1 MVNEI
6 YFKKTEMD
14 GEVHRI
20 ANESTDEFLSYIL
33 CFPKTSCS
41 LYEKRLLL
49 LKKSGF
55 DYIVETGKNI
65 LGYKII
71 GKGYSSI
78 IVLAHNK
85 FYGYGALKLRRLDSR
100 RSSLGYEGM
109 ILDYLDKTLLVPQLY
124 LWSNEFI
131 FMEYLDPQ
139 KCISIDKVITQSLIR
154 KDRKRTMKLL
164 KKVILALY
172 FIDKLNID
180 HGELNRP
187 YDHLYICKGEHVK
200 IIDWESS
207 GYRKPHNL
215 TMFMSFL
222 LYRYNHRE
230 ELVNLLGL
238 NRNQIIKL
246 LKKYKKTL
254 SIKDISP
261 LIKSL
266 EQP

>member
-1 MVNEI
+1 
-6 YFKKTEMD
+6 MD

-20 ANESTDEFLSYIL
+20 ENKSIDEFLSYIL

-41 LYEKRLLL
+41 LYEKRLLI

-55 DYIVETGKNI
+55 DYVVETGKNI
-65 LGYKII
+65 LGYRAI

-85 FYGYGALKLRRLDSR
+85 FYGYGALKIRRLDSR

-109 ILDYLDKTLLVPQLY
+109 ILDYLDKTLLAPQLY
-124 LWSNEFI
+124 LWSDEFI

-139 KCISIDKVITQSLIR
+139 KCIGIDKIITQNLVR
-154 KDRKRTMKLL
+154 KDKKRIMKLL

-172 FIDKLNID
+172 LIDKLNID

-187 YDHLYICKGEHVK
+187 YDHLYICEDKYVK

-207 GYRKPHNL
+207 SYRKPHNL

-222 LYRYNHRE
+222 LYRYNRRE
-230 ELVNLLGL
+230 ELMSLLGL
-238 NRNQIIKL
+238 NRDQIVKL
-246 LKKYKKTL
+246 LKNYKKTL
-254 SIKDISP
+254 SIKDVYL